1 MRQVGGE
8 YLQEEGRL
16 RGSRPRVKAV
26 IYPFDLD
33 YGLAPGSGVFEHT
46 AYGGEPG
53 KLALE
58 EGYFT
63 TGSWTSPVMQ
73 TFSPNLGQ
81 GISSWESQAGYMET
95 QVYLRSAAAAAQVA
109 EAPYLPLISA
119 EEFPLAPYFQ
129 VKVVFQQTIRTWAV
143 DSPEE
148 ADAFTAYAVNQ
159 APEAGYESYNAD
171 GAFPG
176 YVTQLHFEGRLTLA
190 EKEILDPGQVR
201 VELAQ
206 DFREVR
212 SGDHVLVMDNRQG
225 QWLSGSGNFYFL
237 GGAWEGKRL
246 ALYHGW
252 ELPNGTVEWLL
263 IYQGLL
269 EKVAG
274 MAHGWGDRHQVQLES
289 QDWIASRLDRLI
301 GVPSPE
307 GQRRPF
313 MRGPYRA
320 RGELLETIPAQVSE
334 PVKVGSGSATLK
346 VLGTY
351 RGEVSQ
357 NYLVQAESTGEIGGT
372 SFRWSTNQG
381 QSWQGSGL
389 ATAGPENP
397 VELEEG
403 LTVYWEAGVGNDLV
417 AGDHWTFTG
426 EPVVYQ
432 YQIYGAPFESI
443 TAVYLN
449 QEETEAGVQA
459 DQDTGIILVAGRS
472 AQVEA
477 RVVKDATI
485 HPVDI
490 MADLLAEVDL
500 SQALHQDSFDLAK
513 SLTSNYAIGVCF
525 ENLTASQ
532 ALREILQR
540 CLYDLLLDFGEIKI
554 RAYLGEE

>member
-16 RGSRPRVKAV
+16 RGARPRVKAV

-33 YGLAPGSGVFEHT
+33 YGLAPGSGAFEHT

-73 TFSPNLGQ
+73 TFSPNLDQ
-81 GISSWESQAGYMET
+81 GRASWENQAGYMET
-95 QVYLRSAAAAAQVA
+95 QVYLRSAPAAAQVN
-109 EAPYLPLISA
+109 EAPYLPLTSGA
-119 EEFPLAPYFQ
+119 EFPLAPYFQ

-143 DSPEE
+143 GSPEE
-148 ADAFTAYAVNQ
+148 ADNFTAYAVNQ
-159 APEAGYESYNAD
+159 APDGGYESYNAD

-176 YVTQLHFEGRLTLA
+176 YVTRLDFEGRLTLA

-206 DFREVR
+206 DFSELR
-212 SGDHVLVMDNRQG
+212 SGDHVLVTDNRQG
-225 QWLSGSGNFYFL
+225 QWLSGSGNFYFQ
-237 GGAWEGKRL
+237 GSAWEGKKL

-274 MAHGWGDRHQVQLES
+274 MAHGWQDRHQVQLES
-289 QDWIASRLDRLI
+289 QDWIAARLDRLI

-307 GQRRPF
+307 GQRQPF

-320 RGELLETIPAQVSE
+320 RGELLETIPAQVSDPE
-334 PVKVGSGSATLK
+334 KEGSGSATLRL
-346 VLGTY
+346 LGTY
-351 RGEVSQ
+351 RGEVTQ
-357 NYLVQAESTGEIGGT
+357 TYLLEAQTTGEVGGA

-381 QSWQGSGL
+381 QSWKGS
-389 ATAGPENP
+389 AISTAGADNP

-403 LTVYWEAGVGNDLV
+403 LAVYWEAGVGNDLV
-417 AGDHWTFTG
+417 AGDRWTFTA

-432 YQIYGAPFESI
+432 YQIFGAPFESI

-449 QEETEAGVQA
+449 QEETQEGVEA
-459 DQDTGIILVAGRS
+459 DQDTGIILVMGRS

-477 RVVKDATI
+477 RVVKDATT

-490 MADLLAEVDL
+490 MADLLGEVDL

-513 SLTSNYAIGVCF
+513 SVTANYAIGVCF
-525 ENLTASQ
+525 ENLTARQ

-540 CLYDLLLDFGEIKI
+540 CLYDLWIDFGEIKL
-554 RAYLGEE
+554 RAYLGDD